1 MTQIKVV
8 KSEKISVELLLN
20 DKLFKEQRK
29 TLTSIIC
36 SACDLDNIFT
46 EEEIDVL
53 CGIQA
58 LLDEIADQAHD
69 NYGMDTLFLDEDGES
84 V

>member
-36 SACDLDNIFT
+36 SACGLDNIFT
-46 EEEIDVL
+46 EEEIEAL
-53 CGIQA
+53 CGIEA